1 MKIVTVQAEA
11 RESLC
16 IVNIDRQR
24 RDRTGMR
31 MAIAALDLGR
41 RRIGVAVT
49 DAASIG
55 AHPVGIV
62 ERRALRHDLHAIAAM
77 LRDRNVSTVVV
88 GLPLNMDGS
97 EGPAAR
103 GARRFGAHLADV
115 LEVSVEMFDERLTSF
130 EARERAANMPV
141 RKGARKTGLDALAAV
156 VILEGWMQ
164 AHPDKVPRDDH
175 R

>member
-1 MKIVTVQAEA
+1 
-11 RESLC
+11 
-16 IVNIDRQR
+16 
-24 RDRTGMR
+24 

-49 DAASIG
+49 DAAAMG
-55 AHPVGIV
+55 AYPVGVV
-62 ERRALRHDLHAIAAM
+62 ERRSIARDLEVIAAM
-77 LRDRNVSTVVV
+77 LRDREVTTFVV

-103 GARRFGAHLADV
+103 SARRFADQLAAALKV
-115 LEVSVEMFDERLTSF
+115 EVEMFDERLTSF
-130 EARERAANMPV
+130 EAEERLKGMPV
-141 RKGARKTGLDALAAV
+141 KKGARKPAIDAIAAT

-164 AHPDKVPRDDH
+164 SRAEKTSR